1 MTKRPTLQESDSLLF
16 RKPAGDNSDLDAGT
30 VRPIGVGL
38 RQGTID
44 ALDQLG
50 AEHELSRGNL
60 IKIAVRLFLLGVRTG
75 EIRIDEFTQ
84 EPEKPKKKVV
94 LPK

>member
-1 MTKRPTLQESDSLLF
+1 MTKRPTLQASDSLLF

-50 AEHELSRGNL
+50 AELDLSRGNL
-60 IKIAVRLFLLGVRTG
+60 IKLAVRLLLLDVRAG
-75 EIRIDEFTQ
+75 KVNLADYVE
-84 EPEKPKKKVV
+84 EPPVPKKKIA